1 MDRTRYTSVL
11 KIRWIAI
18 CAIFL
23 WTAGSNA
30 DDSRANEL
38 KLLSPAN
45 YLSPVLL
52 NKIEKELGVLIHPTY
67 YYSVNMREHSLRE
80 GTHYDVVIVAAESAR
95 DYISEK
101 RAHKLPPSLH
111 KKNELA
117 YPSSDES
124 YGFFLSYTAIGL
136 AYHADRAK
144 TLSSW
149 SDFFHL
155 PQSSYGRVVV
165 PAGHQDIM
173 DAAVL
178 AIGADTRTF
187 SDPQI
192 TEAGRLVFRAFQR
205 LGIKQATADT
215 DPLLSGEA
223 DYQVLTATEASLLHA
238 KDPKI
243 QFTFP
248 GNQTRLRIQYA
259 LLPASSK
266 NTAIATKFLEA
277 ISDDDSANIQAEYH
291 HFAVANSAV
300 RKEMMARSNQKP
312 GGVNIYPEE
321 HIKLS
326 SSKHADPR
334 MEMRKA
340 YLFERIRNA
349 AVY

>member
-1 MDRTRYTSVL
+1 MDRTRPTFAFNTLWIVL
-11 KIRWIAI
+11 

-23 WTAGSNA
+23 WSAAGHA
-30 DDSRANEL
+30 TEPRANEL
-38 KLLSPAN
+38 KILSPAN

-52 NKIEKELGVLIHPTY
+52 HKIEKDLGVLIHPTY

-95 DYISEK
+95 DYIAEQ
-101 RAHKLPPSLH
+101 RAHKLPATLQ
-111 KKNELA
+111 KRNKLA
-117 YPSSDES
+117 YPSLDES
-124 YGFFLSYTAIGL
+124 YGLFLSYTTIGL
-136 AYHADRAK
+136 AYHADRA
-144 TLSSW
+144 TPPASW
-149 SDFFHL
+149 ADFFQL
-155 PQSSYGRVVV
+155 PQSSYGRVIV

-205 LGIKQATADT
+205 LGFKQATADT
-215 DPLLSGEA
+215 HPLLSGEA
-223 DYQVLTATEASLLHA
+223 DYQVLTATEAALLNA
-238 KDPKI
+238 QDPKI

-266 NTAIATKFLEA
+266 NTATATKFLEA
-277 ISDDDSANIQAEYH
+277 ISADDNAIIQAEYH
-291 HFAVANSAV
+291 HFAVSNASV
-300 RKEMMARSNQKP
+300 RKTMVARNVQKP
-312 GGVNIYPEE
+312 RGVNIYPKEDV
-321 HIKLS
+321 KLS

-349 AVY
+349 TVY